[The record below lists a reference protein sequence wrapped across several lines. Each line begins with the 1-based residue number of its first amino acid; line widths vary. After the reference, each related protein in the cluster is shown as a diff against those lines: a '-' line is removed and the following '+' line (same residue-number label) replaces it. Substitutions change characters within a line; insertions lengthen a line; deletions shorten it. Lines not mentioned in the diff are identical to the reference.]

1 MQALCKPAFN
11 RMSAMLTS
19 IVLMTMMMCAVDA
32 RAEEHDTSI
41 FSVSGFG
48 TVGFVHS
55 TEHQADYTNS
65 PWYKPSGAG
74 YSQNWSGGVDSRFAL
89 QLDAKFT
96 PQLSAVVQ
104 AISQLRYDNT
114 YTPSLEWANI
124 KYEFT
129 PDSSVRLGRIVMST
143 FLASDY
149 RNVGY
154 AYPWVRPPLD
164 VYNMMPV
171 NVNDGGDVSYRFH
184 FGEATNTIQGFYG
197 VDNLKS
203 PGNAYNPAIANNP
216 ARNSWGVF
224 NTYESGPTILRLAY
238 QHSNL
243 SLDGVNTF
251 FDLFKNPAFGAQG
264 IALANKY
271 GSYKVP
277 ITFWGAS
284 ASYDPGKWFVMSEI
298 GQSKILPSFM
308 GEQRAWYV
316 SSGYR
321 TGEFTPFVVYSK
333 SKKLSTTSDPGL
345 NLGLVNPF
353 MQGYAAG
360 LNAGLNGFLKPTTG
374 TTVTVGC
381 RWDIMKNTDIKLQYE
396 HVSLDAGSSGL
407 LINTQPGFKTGGSF
421 NLVSAAVDWVF

>member
-1 MQALCKPAFN
+1 MMSLATRFSARQSVVQISIALL
-11 RMSAMLTS
+11 AMLF
-19 IVLMTMMMCAVDA
+19 CAAEA
-32 RAEEHDTSI
+32 RAEEPDASI
-41 FSVSGFG
+41 FALSGFG
-48 TVGFVHS
+48 TVGMVHS
-55 TEHQADYTNS
+55 SERQADYTNS

-74 YSQNWSGGVDSRFAL
+74 YSQKYSAGVDSRIAL

-96 PQLSAVVQ
+96 PQLSGVVQ
-104 AISQLRYDNT
+104 VISQLRYDNT

-129 PDSSVRLGRIVMST
+129 PDTSVRLGRIVMST

-171 NVNDGGDVSYRFH
+171 NTNDGADLSYRTH
-184 FGEATNTIQGFYG
+184 FGDATNTIQGFYG

-216 ARNSWGVF
+216 ARNSWGIF
-224 NTYESGPTILRLAY
+224 DTYESGPTILRLAY

-243 SLDGVNTF
+243 TLDGVNTF
-251 FDLFKNPAFGAQG
+251 FDQFKLFGQQG
-264 IALANKY
+264 VALANKY

-321 TGEFTPFVVYSK
+321 TGDLTPYVAYSR

-345 NLGLVNPF
+345 ANPF
-353 MQGYAAG
+353 GINWITG

-374 TTVTVGC
+374 TTVTLGC
-381 RWDIMKNTDIKLQYE
+381 RWDIMKNTDLKLQYE
-396 HVSLDAGSSGL
+396 HISLDAGSSGL
-407 LINTQPGFKTGGSF
+407 LVNPQPGFKSGGSF
-421 NLVSAAVDWVF
+421 NLVSATIDWVF

>member
-1 MQALCKPAFN
+1 MSSLSAPYFARQSAVQISIALV
-11 RMSAMLTS
+11 AML
-19 IVLMTMMMCAVDA
+19 LCAAGA
-32 RAEEHDTSI
+32 RAEESEASI
-41 FSVSGFG
+41 FAFSGFG
-48 TVGFVHS
+48 TAGLVHS
-55 TEHQADYTNS
+55 SEHQADYTNS

-74 YSQNWSGGVDSRFAL
+74 YSQKWSPGVDSRIAL

-96 PQLSAVVQ
+96 AQLSGVVQ
-104 AISQLRYDNT
+104 VISQLRYDNT

-129 PDSSVRLGRIVMST
+129 PDTSIRLGRIVMST

-171 NVNDGGDVSYRFH
+171 NTNDGADVSYRAH
-184 FGEATNTIQGFYG
+184 FGDATNTIQGFYG

-216 ARNSWGVF
+216 ARNSWGIF

-238 QHSNL
+238 QRSDL

-251 FDLFKNPAFGAQG
+251 FDLFKQFGPQG
-264 IALANKY
+264 VTLANKY

-284 ASYDPGKWFVMSEI
+284 ASYDPGKWFVMGEI
-298 GQSKILPSFM
+298 GQNKILPSFM

-321 TGEFTPFVVYSK
+321 TGDFTPFVAYSR

-345 NLGLVNPF
+345 NLAVVNPF
-353 MQGYAAG
+353 MRGFAAG

-374 TTVTVGC
+374 TTLTLGC
-381 RWDIMKNTDIKLQYE
+381 RWDIMKNTDLKLQYE
-396 HVSLDAGSSGL
+396 HISLDQGSSGL
-407 LINTQPGFKTGGSF
+407 LINVQPGYMPGGSF
-421 NLVSAAVDWVF
+421 NLVSATIDWVF